1 MLNNVLCT
9 GNSLSLLILVSAEVS
24 GSMVANGSCDSKQ
37 VEAVPLVS
45 CEPSRTVDDVEVVA
59 AISPR
64 IETHDFNSDEQVR

>member
-1 MLNNVLCT
+1 
-9 GNSLSLLILVSAEVS
+9 
-24 GSMVANGSCDSKQ
+24 MVANGSCDSKQ

-45 CEPSRTVDDVEVVA
+45 CEPSRTADDVEVVA